1 MLTQKLVRVTHTIET
16 VIALHDDLLHKTQC
30 SSTLHCVSP
39 LDSDLDLALR
49 VAAKADG
56 VSLSGFLSRSFGVSR
71 KADNSEVTEIDRAT
85 EQTIVD
91 VFAVERPKYSI
102 FGEEYGV
109 SGPSD
114 AEFQWVIDPIDGT
127 TNFVR
132 GVPVWATLIA
142 LVHNG
147 VPVLGVV
154 SAPALG
160 FRWWATAGGGAFFS
174 SPGSNSTRIYVSKTK
189 TIAEAHVS
197 TTPNAGWQAVGG
209 IPKLVQLQTD
219 ALRARGFGD
228 FWQHM
233 LVAQGAIDV
242 AVDVIGLQPYDNAA
256 IYPIVQEAGGTITN
270 RFGVSDWRADSSVSS
285 NGILHTETIARLQ

>member
-1 MLTQKLVRVTHTIET
+1 MRFIPISEK
-16 VIALHDDLLHKTQC
+16 VIALSEDLLHKTQC

-39 LDSDLDLALR
+39 LESDLDLALR
-49 VAAKADG
+49 VAAIADG
-56 VSLSGFLSRSFGVSR
+56 VSLSGFLSRSFCVTR
-71 KADNSEVTEIDRAT
+71 KADNSEVTEVDRAT
-85 EQTIVD
+85 EQAIVK
-91 VFAVERPKYSI
+91 VFTAERPNFGV

-109 SGPSD
+109 SGPSN

-142 LVHNG
+142 LMHNG

-174 SPGSNSTRIYVSKTK
+174 NAGRDATRIYVSKTK

-233 LVAQGAIDV
+233 LVAQGAIDI

-256 IYPIVQEAGGTITN
+256 IYPIVQEAGGAITN
-270 RFGVSDWRADSSVSS
+270 RFGVADWRADSSISS
-285 NGILHTETIARLQ
+285 NGILHSETITRLQ

>member
-1 MLTQKLVRVTHTIET
+1 MSGLAE
-16 VIALHDDLLHKTQC
+16 LLQ
-30 SSTLHCVSP
+30 V
-39 LDSDLDLALR
+39 ALR
-49 VAAKADG
+49 ASDDADAI
-56 VSLSGFLSRSFGVSR
+56 SLSGFTSRSFGVSR
-71 KADNSEVTEIDRAT
+71 KADNSEVTDIDRAT
-85 EQTIVD
+85 EQAIV
-91 VFAVERPKYSI
+91 ASLTSARPDYGI

-109 SGPSD
+109 SGPAD
-114 AEFQWVIDPIDGT
+114 AEYQWVIDPIDGT

-147 VPVLGVV
+147 IPVLGVV
-154 SAPALG
+154 SAPAMG
-160 FRWWATAGGGAFFS
+160 FRWWATQGGGAFFN
-174 SPGSNSTRIYVSKTK
+174 GTRIHASATA
-189 TIAEAHVS
+189 TISEAHVS
-197 TTPNAGWQAVGG
+197 TTPNAGWHAVGG

-270 RFGVSDWRADSSVSS
+270 RFGVADWRADSSVSS
-285 NGILHTETIARLQ
+285 NGILHSETIARLK

>member
-1 MLTQKLVRVTHTIET
+1 MRFIPISEK
-16 VIALHDDLLHKTQC
+16 VIALSEDLLHKTQC

-39 LDSDLDLALR
+39 LESDLDLALR
-49 VAAKADG
+49 VAAIADG
-56 VSLSGFLSRSFGVSR
+56 VSLSGFLSRSFGVTR

-85 EQTIVD
+85 EQAIVK
-91 VFAVERPKYSI
+91 VFTAERPNYGV

-109 SGPSD
+109 SGPSN

-154 SAPALG
+154 SAPAMG

-174 SPGSNSTRIYVSKTK
+174 NAGRDAAHIYVSKTK
-189 TIAEAHVS
+189 TIAEAHIS

-233 LVAQGAIDV
+233 LVAQGAIDI

-256 IYPIVQEAGGTITN
+256 IYPIVQEAGGAITN
-270 RFGVSDWRADSSVSS
+270 RFGVADWRADSSISS
-285 NGILHTETIARLQ
+285 NGILHSETITRLQ

>member
-1 MLTQKLVRVTHTIET
+1 MPTLQ
-16 VIALHDDLLHKTQC
+16 DDL
-30 SSTLHCVSP
+30 S
-39 LDSDLDLALR
+39 LALR
-49 VAAKADG
+49 VAAIADG
-56 VSLSGFLSRSFGVSR
+56 VSLSGFTSRQFGVSR

-85 EQTIVD
+85 EQAIVE
-91 VFAVERPKYSI
+91 VFATERPSYGK

-109 SGPSD
+109 SGPAD
-114 AEFQWVIDPIDGT
+114 AEYQWVIDPIDGT

-147 VPVLGVV
+147 VPELGVV
-154 SAPALG
+154 SAPAMG
-160 FRWWATAGGGAFFS
+160 FRWWATTGGGAFFN
-174 SPGSNSTRIYVSKTK
+174 GTRIYASSTAAVS
-189 TIAEAHVS
+189 EAHVS

-256 IYPIVQEAGGTITN
+256 IYPIVQEAGGTITD
-270 RFGVSDWRADSSVSS
+270 RFGNADWRADSSVSS
-285 NGILHTETIARLQ
+285 NGVLHAEVIARLK

>member
-1 MLTQKLVRVTHTIET
+1 MSGLAE
-16 VIALHDDLLHKTQC
+16 LLQ
-30 SSTLHCVSP
+30 V
-39 LDSDLDLALR
+39 ALR
-49 VAAKADG
+49 ASDDADAI
-56 VSLSGFLSRSFGVSR
+56 SLSGFTSRSFGVSR
-71 KADNSEVTEIDRAT
+71 KADNSEVTDIDRAT
-85 EQTIVD
+85 EQAIV
-91 VFAVERPKYSI
+91 ASLTSARPDYGI

-109 SGPSD
+109 SGPAD
-114 AEFQWVIDPIDGT
+114 AEYQWVIDPIDGT

-147 VPVLGVV
+147 IPVLGVV
-154 SAPALG
+154 SAPAMG
-160 FRWWATAGGGAFFS
+160 FRWWATQGGGAFFN
-174 SPGSNSTRIYVSKTK
+174 GTRIHASATA
-189 TIAEAHVS
+189 TISEAHVS
-197 TTPNAGWQAVGG
+197 TTPNAGWHAVGG

-270 RFGVSDWRADSSVSS
+270 RFGVADWRADSSVSS
-285 NGILHTETIARLQ
+285 NGILHSETIARLQ

>member
-1 MLTQKLVRVTHTIET
+1 MSGLAE
-16 VIALHDDLLHKTQC
+16 LLQ
-30 SSTLHCVSP
+30 V
-39 LDSDLDLALR
+39 ALR
-49 VAAKADG
+49 ASDDADAI
-56 VSLSGFLSRSFGVSR
+56 SLSGFTSRSFGVSR
-71 KADNSEVTEIDRAT
+71 KADNSEVTDIDRAT
-85 EQTIVD
+85 EQAIV
-91 VFAVERPKYSI
+91 ASLTSARPDYGI

-109 SGPSD
+109 SGPAD
-114 AEFQWVIDPIDGT
+114 AEYQWVIDPIDGT

-142 LVHNG
+142 LVHND

-154 SAPALG
+154 SAPAMG
-160 FRWWATAGGGAFFS
+160 FRWWATQGGGAFFN
-174 SPGSNSTRIYVSKTK
+174 GTRIFVSKTQ

-197 TTPNAGWQAVGG
+197 TTPNAGWDAVGG

-256 IYPIVQEAGGTITN
+256 IYPIVQEAGGTITD
-270 RFGVSDWRADSSVSS
+270 RFGNANWRADSSVSS
-285 NGILHTETIARLQ
+285 NSVLHAEVISRLK

>member
-1 MLTQKLVRVTHTIET
+1 MPPTAT
-16 VIALHDDLLHKTQC
+16 
-30 SSTLHCVSP
+30 
-39 LDSDLDLALR
+39 DLDLALR
-49 VAAKADG
+49 VAEIADG
-56 VSLSGFLSRSFGVSR
+56 VSLSGFTSRSFGVTR
-71 KADNSEVTEIDRAT
+71 KADNSEVTAIDRAT
-85 EQTIVD
+85 EKAIVELFTI
-91 VFAVERPKYSI
+91 ERPGYGI

-109 SGPSD
+109 SGPAD
-114 AEFQWVIDPIDGT
+114 AEYQWVIDPIDGT

-147 VPVLGVV
+147 IPVLGVV
-154 SAPALG
+154 SAPAMG
-160 FRWWATAGGGAFFS
+160 FRWWATQGGGAFFN
-174 SPGSNSTRIYVSKTK
+174 GTRLYVSKTQ

-197 TTPNAGWQAVGG
+197 TTPNAGWDAVGG
-209 IPKLVQLQTD
+209 IPKLVKLQTD

-256 IYPIVQEAGGTITN
+256 IYPIVQEAGGAITD
-270 RFGVSDWRADSSVSS
+270 RFGNSDWRADSSVSS
-285 NGILHTETIARLQ
+285 NGVLHAEVIARLK

>member
-1 MLTQKLVRVTHTIET
+1 MSDLAELLQV
-16 VIALHDDLLHKTQC
+16 ALHA
-30 SSTLHCVSP
+30 
-39 LDSDLDLALR
+39 SD
-49 VAAKADG
+49 AADAI
-56 VSLSGFLSRSFGVSR
+56 SLSGFTSRSFGVSR
-71 KADNSEVTEIDRAT
+71 KADNSEVTDIDRAT
-85 EQTIVD
+85 EQAIV
-91 VFAVERPKYSI
+91 ASLTSARPDYGI

-109 SGPSD
+109 SGPAD
-114 AEFQWVIDPIDGT
+114 AEYQWVIDPIDGT

-147 VPVLGVV
+147 IPVLGVV
-154 SAPALG
+154 SAPAMG
-160 FRWWATAGGGAFFS
+160 FRWWATQGGGAFFN
-174 SPGSNSTRIYVSKTK
+174 GTRIHASATA
-189 TIAEAHVS
+189 TISEAHVS
-197 TTPNAGWQAVGG
+197 TTPNAGWHAVGG

-256 IYPIVQEAGGTITN
+256 IYPIVQEAGGTITD
-270 RFGVSDWRADSSVSS
+270 RFGNANWRADSSVSS
-285 NGILHTETIARLQ
+285 NGVLHAEVLARLK